1 MEKGKGKSQGRG
13 DAREQVEVT
22 SFEIG
27 LNGQEKHIYRFKNGV
42 YQHLLV
48 VEELDGN
55 DGIKAFD
62 KVIKG

>member
-1 MEKGKGKSQGRG
+1 MEKGKGKNIGRE

-27 LNGQEKHIYRFKNGV
+27 LNGQEKHIYRMMNGV

-48 VEELDGN
+48 VEELDGK
-55 DGIKAFD
+55 DGVKAFD
-62 KVIKG
+62 KVIKC

>member
-1 MEKGKGKSQGRG
+1 M
-13 DAREQVEVT
+13 EVT

-27 LNGQEKHIYRFKNGV
+27 LNGSEKHIYRMRNGV

-48 VEELDGN
+48 IEQLEGKDGV
-55 DGIKAFD
+55 KAFD

>member
-1 MEKGKGKSQGRG
+1 MEKGKGKSQGGG

-27 LNGQEKHIYRFKNGV
+27 LNGPEKHIYRFKNGI

-48 VEELDGN
+48 VEELNGGDGV
-55 DGIKAFD
+55 KAFD
-62 KVIKG
+62 KVIKC

>member
-1 MEKGKGKSQGRG
+1 M
-13 DAREQVEVT
+13 EVT

-27 LNGQEKHIYRFKNGV
+27 LNGSEKHIYRMINGV

-48 VEELDGN
+48 LEELEGKDGV
-55 DGIKAFD
+55 KAFD